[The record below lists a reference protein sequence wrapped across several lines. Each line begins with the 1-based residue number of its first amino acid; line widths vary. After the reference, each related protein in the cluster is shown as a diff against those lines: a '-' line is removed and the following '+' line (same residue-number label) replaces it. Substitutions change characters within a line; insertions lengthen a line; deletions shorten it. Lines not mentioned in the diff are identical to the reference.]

1 MKIHYQLIKNN
12 MREPNLKQ
20 EWGQKFVAELRDR
33 YTLLSVKPEQAE
45 NHVSNTVDFF
55 YNLHQEHIKAIRA
68 ELEQLRPETTMNESE
83 TCNPRCHASGSE
95 DIIDQM
101 LINHLLSLTEEE

>member
-1 MKIHYQLIKNN
+1 M
-12 MREPNLKQ
+12 PNLKQ
-20 EWGQKFVAELRDR
+20 EWRDNFAEKFRDLGVFNFC
-33 YTLLSVKPEQAE
+33 YAKDE
-45 NHVSNTVDFF
+45 NSISDFF

-68 ELEQLRPETTMNESE
+68 ELEELRPETTMNESE

-101 LINHLLSLTEEE
+101 LINRFLSLTEEE

>member
-1 MKIHYQLIKNN
+1 
-12 MREPNLKQ
+12 MREVNLKQ
-20 EWGQKFVAELRDR
+20 YLQEEIKRRWFLQH
-33 YTLLSVKPEQAE
+33 TTPESYQIVDDIA
-45 NHVSNTVDFF
+45 DFF

-68 ELEQLRPETTMNESE
+68 ELEELRPETTMNESE

-101 LINHLLSLTEEE
+101 LINRFLSLTEED